1 MSAIPKR
8 LGLLVLA
15 LAGCGKFAD
24 SVFCASA
31 GCDWKP
37 GEWERI
43 AALANPGAP
52 PPDLSNEWRDNS
64 NALEL
69 GKKFFFDTAFS
80 GNATQKDAIKRDSP
94 PARAAKDEPIGIACV
109 TCHDLARGGADVSSS
124 PGHVSVGAGWT
135 DVNALSVLNSAYR
148 QVVFWNGRA
157 DSLWALNAIVAES
170 STTLNGNRLKTAH
183 EIATRYA
190 DPYQRAF
197 GFLDVAAIASLPAN
211 GKPNDAVYDALDPDT
226 KDMVTR
232 VLVNWAKAIAVYEYQ
247 LISRDSPFDRFVAEG
262 PGSTAISA
270 AAQRGARLFVGKAAC
285 VDCHSGAQ
293 LTDDLFHN
301 VGVPQTGLAVPT
313 TADCP
318 APNPPANP
326 PGSSACD
333 CSDGSIGPC
342 APWGAWDGL
351 NKLQSSKWLR
361 TEKWSGDRT
370 DTSRNAYLQR
380 GKNLTDAL
388 KGAWRTP
395 SLRNVALTAPYMHDG
410 RYATLQD
417 VVWHY
422 NSGAQGAGPEQVG
435 ALAPQIRPL
444 LLTDAEQGDLV
455 AFLESLT
462 GAPLDPEMIMDPA
475 SVGGGTPG
483 TGGAGGAGG
492 SVGSSGLAGISGP
505 GTGGRPMTG
514 AGGTITG
521 AGGSGGPTL
530 RPQVCTGAPPSS
542 PVIADFE
549 DAVPVDPTVPFIF
562 GTPPRLTGRAF
573 VRTSSANVPPPLVQL
588 GNGLTGKRALVIV
601 RPPQPPGSPTDYYEF
616 GLMFDDCV
624 DASAFSAV
632 QFSATNAVGCAVDV
646 SAISRPNVA
655 GAQDVRGTCTLAPC
669 DPPLTTTALAGFVR
683 VPLASGTSFDPRSM
697 IGIRWRVPGSC
708 VLSAIIDDILFVNP

>member
-37 GEWERI
+37 GEWQRL
-43 AALANPGAP
+43 AALANPGDP
-52 PPDLSNEWRDNS
+52 PPDLSNEWRDS
-64 NALEL
+64 AYAVAL
-69 GKKFFFDTAFS
+69 GKEFFFDTAFS

-94 PARAAKDEPIGIACV
+94 PARAAKGEPIGIACV
-109 TCHDLARGGADVSSS
+109 TCHDLERGGADVSSS

-170 STTLNGNRLKTAH
+170 ATTLNGNRLKTAH
-183 EIATRYA
+183 EIAGRYA
-190 DPYQRAF
+190 NQYMLAF
-197 GFLDVAAIASLPAN
+197 DQPLDVAVIAALPAS
-211 GKPNDAVYDALDPDT
+211 GKPGDAAYDGLDPVT
-226 KDMVTR
+226 QNLVTR
-232 VLVNWAKAIAVYEYQ
+232 VLVNWAKAIAAYEYK

-262 PGSTAISA
+262 PGSTEISA

-285 VDCHSGAQ
+285 VDCHSGPQ
-293 LTDDLFHN
+293 LTDELFHN
-301 VGVPQTGLAVPT
+301 VGVPQTGIAVPT
-313 TADCP
+313 TGDCP
-318 APNPPANP
+318 KDNA
-326 PGSSACD
+326 ACD
-333 CSDGSIGPC
+333 CSDSSAGPC

-351 NKLQSSKWLR
+351 TKLKSSKWLR
-361 TEKWSGDRT
+361 TGEWSGDRT
-370 DTSRNAYLQR
+370 DQSRASSVLPASTYPP
-380 GKNLTDAL
+380 DAL

-444 LLTDAEQGDLV
+444 LLTDAEQADLV

-462 GAPLDPEMIMDPA
+462 GAPLDPRLIESPA
-475 SVGGGTPG
+475 LPPPAAGGMAG
-483 TGGAGGAGG
+483 TGGAGGG
-492 SVGSSGLAGISGP
+492 SIGSSGVAGTSGP
-505 GTGGRPMTG
+505 GTAGHPLTGAAGAGGIGGTMTG
-514 AGGTITG
+514 AAGMG
-521 AGGSGGPTL
+521 APTP
-530 RPQVCTGAPPSS
+530 RPQTCTGAPPAS

-549 DAVPVDPTVPFIF
+549 DAVPVSPAVPFIF
-562 GTPPRLTGRAF
+562 GTPPRLTGRGF
-573 VRTSSANVPPPLVQL
+573 FRTSSASVPPPMVRLTSGL
-588 GNGLTGKRALVIV
+588 GSKSALSIV
-601 RPPQPPGSPTDYYEF
+601 RTAHGAPGSPDYVDV

-624 DASAFSAV
+624 DASAYGSIQFTAASSGCTV
-632 QFSATNAVGCAVDV
+632 QF

-655 GAQDVRGTCTLAPC
+655 GSQDTRGTCSMASC
-669 DPPLTTTALAGFVR
+669 DPPLMAIALSGNVR
-683 VPLASGTSFDPRSM
+683 VPLPAAASFDPRSV
-697 IGIRWRVPGSC
+697 IGVIWRVPDSC
-708 VLSAIIDDILFVNP
+708 GLTAAIDDIQFVNP